1 MGRRRKPRF
10 RMVLPVSIWGTDAS
24 GKAFH
29 QLAYT
34 VDISTGGAKLA
45 GIQAELKPG
54 EIIAVRY
61 KQRKARFHV
70 VWSAN
75 HEAGIQYVE
84 GERFIWIE
92 LPEEEFVDNAPVRET
107 APTSAPAAPA
117 PAASA
122 SQAVSEPVPAPAVQD
137 AAPAVD
143 AASVVASSRND
154 QLANTLEACLASLR
168 SLDGLVNSAGMP
180 VQVAQ
185 QFHAAAGH
193 LRNTAWAVQQWIE
206 LQPQSREAT
215 AIAESVN
222 SERVRFGTQL
232 CRELAEH
239 EQHLTAGVSR
249 ESREALRAAV
259 QHLAQGLGISL
270 ELQSS
275 GTGKDTGKDVEP
287 VRRDPVALLAGL
299 NQEVRSAALS
309 AEETLDLLVDR
320 ARSFTDADGA
330 AIALRDQQ
338 DMVCCASSG
347 VAPLAGVR
355 FSAAGGLAGEAIA
368 IRKPL
373 RWQDQQKDER
383 VDAGLCRT
391 LNLRASAIT
400 PIVSGDAV
408 LGVLQVFSARPQAF
422 PEATL
427 PLLQQL
433 AEFVASLEPG
443 LLLES
448 ETR

>member
-24 GKAFH
+24 GKAFD

-34 VDISTGGAKLA
+34 VDISAGGAKLA
-45 GIQAELKPG
+45 GILAELKPG
-54 EIIAVRY
+54 ETIAVRY

-92 LPEEEFVDNAPVRET
+92 LPEEEFVDNAPVPET
-107 APTSAPAAPA
+107 APARAPAAPA
-117 PAASA
+117 PA
-122 SQAVSEPVPAPAVQD
+122 PAAQD

-143 AASVVASSRND
+143 AAPVVASSGD
-154 QLANTLEACLASLR
+154 EQLANTLEACLAFMR

-180 VQVAQ
+180 AQVAQ

-206 LQPQSREAT
+206 LQPQSQEAG

-239 EQHLTAGVSR
+239 EQRPMAGVSL

-259 QHLAQGLGISL
+259 QHLAQGLGINL

-275 GTGKDTGKDVEP
+275 ATGQDAEP
-287 VRRDPVALLAGL
+287 VRRDPVVLLAAL
-299 NQEVRSAALS
+299 NQEVRSTVS
-309 AEETLDLLVDR
+309 AEQTLDLLVDR

-330 AIALRDQQ
+330 AIALRDEE

-347 VAPLAGVR
+347 MAPLAGIR
-355 FSAAGGLAGEAIA
+355 FSAVGGLAGEAIA
-368 IRKPL
+368 TRKPL

-408 LGVLQVFSARPQAF
+408 LGVLQVFSARPHAF

-427 PLLQQL
+427 PLLQNL
-433 AEFVASLEPG
+433 AEFVASLGPG

>member
-1 MGRRRKPRF
+1 MGRRQKPRF
-10 RMVLPVSIWGTDAS
+10 RMVLPVSIWGTDS
-24 GKAFH
+24 TGKAFH

-84 GERFIWIE
+84 GEHFIWIE
-92 LPEEEFVDNAPVRET
+92 LPEEEFVDREPVRET
-107 APTSAPAAPA
+107 APASASAA
-117 PAASA
+117 PAASN
-122 SQAVSEPVPAPAVQD
+122 SQALSEPLPAAAQD
-137 AAPAVD
+137 AAPAEGLAPVTT
-143 AASVVASSRND
+143 ARND

-180 VQVAQ
+180 AQVAQ

-206 LQPQSREAT
+206 LQPESREAA

-222 SERVRFGTQL
+222 CERVRFGTQL
-232 CRELAEH
+232 CRELAES
-239 EQHLTAGVSR
+239 EQRLMSGVSR
-249 ESREALRAAV
+249 DGREALRAAV
-259 QHLAQGLGISL
+259 QHLAQGLGINI
-270 ELQSS
+270 EPQPS
-275 GTGKDTGKDVEP
+275 GAEHNAEP
-287 VRRDPVALLAGL
+287 VRRDPVALLASL
-299 NQEVRSAALS
+299 NQQIRSTALS
-309 AEETLDLLVDR
+309 AGETLDLLVDR
-320 ARSFTDADGA
+320 TRLFTDADGA
-330 AIALRDQQ
+330 AIALRDEE

-347 VAPLAGVR
+347 KAPLAGAR
-355 FSAAGGLAGEAIA
+355 FSAGGGPAGEAIA
-368 IRKPL
+368 TRKPL
-373 RWQDQQKDER
+373 LWQDQQKDER
-383 VDAGLCRT
+383 VDAALCRS
-391 LNLRASAIT
+391 LDLRASAIM

-408 LGVLQVFSARPQAF
+408 LGVLQVFSARPNAF
-422 PEATL
+422 NEDTI
-427 PLLQQL
+427 PLLQNL
-433 AEFVASLEPG
+433 AEFVASLGPS